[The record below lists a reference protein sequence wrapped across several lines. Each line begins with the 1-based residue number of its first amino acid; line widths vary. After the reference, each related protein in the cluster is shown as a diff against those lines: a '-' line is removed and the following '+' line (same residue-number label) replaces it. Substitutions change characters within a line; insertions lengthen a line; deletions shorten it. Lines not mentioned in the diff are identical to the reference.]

1 MDYTISL
8 QDELYAILLIH
19 CRDALIVC
27 GVNTCTSLLSG
38 VVIFSV
44 VGFMAHEQQKPV
56 ADVAASGSYPP
67 FCLSVLNYD
76 NATIILLYPSFRSGP
91 GLAFLVYPSAVLQ
104 LPGASIWSS
113 LFFFMLLLIGLDS
126 QVTYVHRIQGSTPV
140 ILEVSRI
147 NVNVKNKSYSSSA
160 PWRASSP
167 PPWTSGRDC
176 SENERN
182 GSSRSYA

>member
-1 MDYTISL
+1 
-8 QDELYAILLIH
+8 
-19 CRDALIVC
+19 
-27 GVNTCTSLLSG
+27 
-38 VVIFSV
+38 
-44 VGFMAHEQQKPV
+44 MAHEQQKPV

-126 QVTYVHRIQGSTPV
+126 QVTYVHRIQGSTPP
-140 ILEVSRI
+140 LFWNYHGLMLMLKTSRI
-147 NVNVKNKSYSSSA
+147 PVLHHGGLHHRRRGRVAATAQKTKGMVHRDRMLDLVSS
-160 PWRASSP
+160 RASMRH
-167 PPWTSGRDC
+167 G
-176 SENERN
+176 SE
-182 GSSRSYA
+182 